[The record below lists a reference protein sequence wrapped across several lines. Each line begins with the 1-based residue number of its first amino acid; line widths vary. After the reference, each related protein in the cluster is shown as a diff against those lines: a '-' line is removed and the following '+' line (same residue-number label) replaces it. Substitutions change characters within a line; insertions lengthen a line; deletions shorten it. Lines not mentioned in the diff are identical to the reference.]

1 LDRLIDSVLT
11 KSDGTSSSKD
21 NKRCN
26 IKEVMKKLYSIDEIN
41 FSDDL
46 HTFSTKLFCLGAR
59 GWVAIGDIDR
69 KFYWLKRMFDR
80 SLKI

>member
-11 KSDGTSSSKD
+11 KSDGTSSSND

-26 IKEVMKKLYSIDEIN
+26 IEEVMKKLYSIDEIN

-46 HTFSTKLFCLGAR
+46 HTFSTKLFFFKEQEGE
-59 GWVAIGDIDR
+59 
-69 KFYWLKRMFDR
+69 
-80 SLKI
+80 